1 LAVAA
6 AAAAAIY
13 NDMCIF
19 TERDIMSSS
28 TQVVVVNY
36 HELIN
41 TLPKLVQAVQTYAGT
56 HTSIFE

>member
-1 LAVAA
+1 LAAA

-19 TERDIMSSS
+19 TERDIMSS

-41 TLPKLVQAVQTYAGT
+41 TLPKLIQAVQTYAGT